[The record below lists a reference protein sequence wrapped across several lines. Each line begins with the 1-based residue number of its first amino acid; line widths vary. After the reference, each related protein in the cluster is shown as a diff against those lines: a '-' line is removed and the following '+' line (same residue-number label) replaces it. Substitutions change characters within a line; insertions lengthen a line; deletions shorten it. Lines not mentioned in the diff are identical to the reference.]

1 MVFNMTKLIVGRI
14 MACWYCLMAVL
25 LVGTAVLG
33 TGCGARNEIGESL
46 AAHQSRWSDQGK
58 DSYRY
63 ELRIGCFCP
72 PEVTDAV
79 LVFVRDGITDSVLY
93 IESGRSAESR
103 YFEKYDTIDK
113 VFLVIQDAIDREA
126 DKLEVTYDEDL
137 GIPTRIYID
146 FIEQAADDEISY
158 EITRFQILE

>member
-1 MVFNMTKLIVGRI
+1 MTRLIVGKST
-14 MACWYCLMAVL
+14 ACWYCLTAVL
-25 LVGTAVLG
+25 LVGIAVLG
-33 TGCGARNEIGESL
+33 TGCGARNGIGESL

-93 IESGRSAESR
+93 IESGRPAEDR
-103 YFEKYDTIDK
+103 YFERCDTVDK
-113 VFLVIQDAIDREA
+113 LFLLIQDAIDREA
-126 DKLEVTYDEDL
+126 DKIEVTYDEDL

-146 FIEQAADDEISY
+146 FVEQAVDDEISY
-158 EITRFQILE
+158 DIARFQILE